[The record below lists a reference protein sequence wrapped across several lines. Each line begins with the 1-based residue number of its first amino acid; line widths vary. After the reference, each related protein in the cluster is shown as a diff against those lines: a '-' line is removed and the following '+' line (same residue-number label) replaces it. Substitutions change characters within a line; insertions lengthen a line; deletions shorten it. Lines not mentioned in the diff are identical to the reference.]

1 VKSLAALLGGE
12 NVALATFETTDP
24 DTPLSVSARGDDP
37 VVLSLGD
44 EQFEMEPGWP

>member
-1 VKSLAALLGGE
+1 
-12 NVALATFETTDP
+12 
-24 DTPLSVSARGDDP
+24 VSARGDDP